1 MSIRPDD
8 PRLAGLPQED
18 IDTLPNI
25 YDYRNAI
32 LAQNPFSIPGT
43 PVTSVVPV
51 TPDGRGQF
59 TAIERDAIDAAAGAA
74 RNYSGDE
81 ATAQYIRD
89 LQAGKLGSG
98 ADTEAALSRLVEEG
112 ELRNLA
118 ARGDRNLFPGDRSVR
133 PEDVAASPEDNKS
146 VSGFQPRG
154 DAKKTIEA
162 VLAKYGLGA
171 KLAKKLYDL
180 YATGTVDID
189 NPDALIFAI
198 RDEEEYK
205 TRFAA
210 NALRSNPNRKGGPL
224 AELDPA
230 SYLAL
235 ENDYR
240 RLLQSNGLPP
250 GFYDQTE
257 DFTALLEGDVSPQ
270 ELQTRVQQGFRAVQ
284 DADPEVKRQMQ
295 ELYGVNEAGLAAY
308 FLDPTKA
315 APILTRQAEAAKIAA
330 RAKEQ
335 GRIQLLSSTAEDIA
349 ARGITAQE
357 AEAGFTAMGL
367 QEGLY
372 TEMFGEQALTQQQKV
387 GAALGY
393 DVAGQQGLKKR
404 QSARKAEFGGGG
416 SFAKTTGQT
425 SGTVQTGLGVAE

>member
-1 MSIRPDD
+1 MSDMSFSGDLLDLGIEPLTPEQLAAVD
-8 PRLAGLPQED
+8 PAQLAAVETALNIPSAERVVQPAQSQQEDQTATETEAERIARLNRESAERIAGLDRES
-18 IDTLPNI
+18 
-25 YDYRNAI
+25 RR
-32 LAQNPFSIPGT
+32 FT
-43 PVTSVVPV
+43 PSQ
-51 TPDGRGQF
+51 D
-59 TAIERDAIDAAAGAA
+59 A
-74 RNYSGDE
+74 RN
-81 ATAQYIRD
+81 TI
-89 LQAGKLGSG
+89 
-98 ADTEAALSRLVEEG
+98 
-112 ELRNLA
+112 
-118 ARGDRNLFPGDRSVR
+118 
-133 PEDVAASPEDNKS
+133 KS
-146 VSGFQPRG
+146 V
-154 DAKKTIEA
+154 
-162 VLAKYGLGA
+162 LATYGLGD
-171 KLAKKLYDL
+171 LSDFLYGV
-180 YATGTVDID
+180 YARQEVDIN

-198 RDEEEYK
+198 REQDAYK
-205 TRFAA
+205 KRFTA
-210 NALRSNPNRKGGPL
+210 NAARAKKGL
-224 AELDPA
+224 AELDPS

-270 ELQTRVQQGFRAVQ
+270 ELQTRVQEGFRAVQ

-335 GRIQLLSSTAEDIA
+335 GNIQLQFATAEEIA

-357 AEAGFTAMGL
+357 AEAGFTALGL

-372 TEMFGEQALTQQQKV
+372 TEMMGEQALTQQQKV

-393 DVAGQQGLKKR
+393 DVEAQR
-404 QSARKAEFGGGG
+404 QLAERRGTRKAAFQGGGG
-416 SFAKTTGQT
+416 FAKTTGQT

>member
-18 IDTLPNI
+18 IDI
-25 YDYRNAI
+25 I
-32 LAQNPFSIPGT
+32 LRGSGTTGDGAGTTTVDPGT
-43 PVTSVVPV
+43 TTVDPATQ
-51 TPDGRGQF
+51 GRGQF
-59 TAIERDAIDAAAGAA
+59 TAEQAAAIDAAAYQAA
-74 RNYSGDE
+74 GFSGDA
-81 ATAQYIRD
+81 ATADYIRQ
-89 LQAGKLGSG
+89 LQAGALGGG
-98 ADTEAALSRLVEEG
+98 ADTQAALERLIDEGKASNVATYGVET
-112 ELRNLA
+112 
-118 ARGDRNLFPGDRSVR
+118 GDDGKGGGGGGGGFEPR
-133 PEDVAASPEDNKS
+133 P
-146 VSGFQPRG
+146 
-154 DAKKTIEA
+154 DAKNTIRA
-162 VLAKYGLGA
+162 VLATYGLGD
-171 KLAKKLYDL
+171 LSDFLYNV
-180 YATGTVDID
+180 YARGEVDIN

-198 RDEEEYK
+198 RGQEAYQK
-205 TRFAA
+205 RFAA
-210 NALRSNPNRKGGPL
+210 NTARAKKGL

-257 DFTALLEGDVSPQ
+257 DFTALLAGDVSPQ
-270 ELQTRVQQGFRAVQ
+270 ELQTRVQEGFRAVQ
-284 DADPEVKRQMQ
+284 DADPEVRRQMQ
-295 ELYGVNEAGLAAY
+295 ELYGVSEAGLAAY
-308 FLDPTKA
+308 FLDPEKA

-335 GRIQLLSSTAEDIA
+335 GRIQLLSATAEEIA
-349 ARGITAQE
+349 ARGISAQE

-372 TEMFGEQALTQQQKV
+372 TEMMGEQALTQQEKV

-393 DVAGQQGLKKR
+393 DVEAQRKLAERKGI
-404 QSARKAEFGGGG
+404 RKAAFQGGG
-416 SFAKTTGQT
+416 SFTRTTGQT